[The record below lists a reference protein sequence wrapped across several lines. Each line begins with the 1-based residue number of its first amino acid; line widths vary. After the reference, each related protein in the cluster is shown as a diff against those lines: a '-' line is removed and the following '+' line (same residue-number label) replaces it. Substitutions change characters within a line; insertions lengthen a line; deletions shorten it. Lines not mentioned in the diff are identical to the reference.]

1 MFNEKE
7 GKERR
12 KRNDG
17 VVVKKFFPRLLYLW
31 VLLIADVAFF
41 YVFLR
46 NQLFNAANSFLAI
59 SRNCSLFLFL
69 FFCILT
75 FLFFSFC
82 LSWRLI
88 TRCLDIIASRRFQL

>member
-41 YVFLR
+41 MYFC
-46 NQLFNAANSFLAI
+46 ATS
-59 SRNCSLFLFL
+59 SLMLQ
-69 FFCILT
+69 T
-75 FLFFSFC
+75 V
-82 LSWRLI
+82 SWRSAEI
-88 TRCLDIIASRRFQL
+88 VPFFFFFFFAF